1 MLRGFSKSRRGWL
14 DKLNKKLQRPMR
26 PRKKPEQRVVRR
38 RKHPRSKRD
47 RRNSTKRRKFLSTR
61 SKLGP
66 KLMSIKRRK
75 LNLRK
80 SQQRRSQP

>member
-1 MLRGFSKSRRGWL
+1 MKP
-14 DKLNKKLQRPMR
+14 NKKLQRPMR
-26 PRKKPEQRVVRR
+26 PRRKVELRVVRR

-47 RRNSTKRRKFLSTR
+47 RRNSTKRRKFLSIR
-61 SKLGP
+61 SRLGR